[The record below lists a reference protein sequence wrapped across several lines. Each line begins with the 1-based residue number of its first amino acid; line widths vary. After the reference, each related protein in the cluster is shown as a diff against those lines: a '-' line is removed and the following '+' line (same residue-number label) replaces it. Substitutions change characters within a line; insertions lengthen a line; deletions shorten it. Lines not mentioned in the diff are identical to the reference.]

1 MDFDHELLLSVA
13 SGLGR
18 WSDGP
23 DGAPVYTK
31 DDDCVGAWGG
41 GGGGGTD
48 AVGKKNRASERRPAF
63 ETPRRSPLPCWAWGG
78 RLSPLASAR
87 AGRWTHS
94 VPRHAHAG
102 GGKAMGPGRPARGR
116 ARPPHPTQGRWGA
129 RPPPP
134 PAPPL
139 SLTPL
144 SPPLSSSLP
153 QRLAT
158 LPPPGRPRHPPRLHP
173 PGPLQPGQVG
183 PGPTDDP
190 VCGRRGHRHPRPCV
204 FFGSCFFFCLHFFH
218 ARPRPPPFFPPRP
231 RSRLSRPYLSLPS
244 LFSQSRSPPS

>member
-41 GGGGGTD
+41 GGGAGTD
-48 AVGKKNRASERRPAF
+48 AVGKNRERASAAPLSKRRAARLCPAGRGGGGCRLW
-63 ETPRRSPLPCWAWGG
+63 PRPGRGDGLTRSHATRTREEGKQWTQAG
-78 RLSPLASAR
+78 RRAAAR
-87 AGRWTHS
+87 A
-94 VPRHAHAG
+94 
-102 GGKAMGPGRPARGR
+102 
-116 ARPPHPTQGRWGA
+116 HPTQLKEEGGHA
-129 RPPPP
+129 PPPP
-134 PAPPL
+134 PRL

-204 FFGSCFFFCLHFFH
+204 FFGFWCFFCLHFFH
-218 ARPRPPPFFPPRP
+218 ARPALLPSFHPVRAHAFLVPP
-231 RSRLSRPYLSLPS
+231 SLPS
-244 LFSQSRSPPS
+244 LFPQSRSPPS